1 MSALP
6 YLTPYLFSLAITLGV
21 AAFSWRRHSVIGATR
36 YGWVAFSQSLWTM
49 GYILELAGT
58 SLEQKHF
65 WDDFQWVGGILGMLT
80 FAAFTLEYV
89 RTKIEY
95 PRLAWALIGAFPA
108 AYTLFL
114 VFPPLHHLVHGQQ
127 WITPGVPFSILEY
140 ELTPVTMAFG
150 VYGIALNLFFVGVLI
165 HRFTRAHNLY
175 RWQTFT
181 IAIGAIIPLIG
192 WALLLAGV
200 KLSAQRDISPIAFA
214 AGNLVV
220 AWGLFRYGLF
230 DIVPIARDTVIENM
244 ADLVI
249 VLDAQ
254 DRIVDINPVALN
266 AIEKK
271 AAQVVGKFAADVY
284 AEWPELLRDFT
295 KPSNKIIKTTFH
307 AYGKTYHH
315 EVKATILHDRNRR
328 YIGRVFVSRDIT
340 LHVELQKNLER
351 LNEELERR
359 VRERTEALEEAYDT
373 TLEGWAKALELRD
386 KETEGHSW
394 RVTEMTIKLALAL
407 DVPYDEF
414 DHIRRGAILHDIGKM
429 AIPDEILRKT
439 GPLNEAERDIV
450 LQHPAIAHQLLA
462 RIPFLKKALDIPYC
476 HHEKWDGSGYP
487 RGLRGEEIPLAARI
501 FAVADVW
508 DAIQSERPYKKA
520 WSREEAIAY
529 LREQAGSHFDP
540 AVMEVFLSLVEND
553 KI

>member
-1 MSALP
+1 MRNLPFVIP
-6 YLTPYLFSLAITLGV
+6 YLLSLAITLGV
-21 AAFSWRRHSVIGATR
+21 AVFSWKRRSVIGASR
-36 YGWVAFSQSLWTM
+36 YGWVAFSQSLWTA
-49 GYILELAGT
+49 GYILELVSA
-58 SLEQKHF
+58 SLEKKHF
-65 WDDFQWVGGILGMLT
+65 WDDFQWAGGMLGMLT

-89 RTKIEY
+89 QSQLKH
-95 PRLAWALIGAFPA
+95 PRLIWSLIAAFPA
-108 AYTLFL
+108 AFTFFL
-114 VFPPLHHLVHGQQ
+114 VFPPLHRLVHGEQ
-127 WITPGVPFSILEY
+127 WLTPGAPFSILAY
-140 ELTPVTMAFG
+140 ELTPVTIIFG
-150 VYGIALNLFFVGVLI
+150 AYGIALNVFFIGLLI
-165 HRFTRAHNLY
+165 HRFTKAHDLY
-175 RWQTFT
+175 RWQTFA
-181 IAIGAIIPLIG
+181 ISIGALIPLIG
-192 WALLLAGV
+192 WALLLAKV
-200 KLSAQRDISPIAFA
+200 NLSAQRDISPITFA

-271 AAQVVGKFAADVY
+271 AAQVVGKFAAEVY

-295 KPSNKIIKTTFH
+295 KPSNKIIKATLH
-307 AYGKTYHH
+307 AYGKIYHH
-315 EVKATILHDRNRR
+315 EVKATLLHDRNGS

-351 LNEELERR
+351 LNEELEKR
-359 VRERTEALEEAYDT
+359 VHERTEELEEAYNT

-394 RVTEMTIKLALAL
+394 RVTELTMKLALAL
-407 DVPYDEF
+407 NVPYEEF

-439 GPLNEAERDIV
+439 GPLNETERDIV
-450 LQHPAIAHQLLA
+450 LQHPAIAHQLLS

-520 WSREEAIAY
+520 WSRDEAIAY
-529 LREQAGSHFDP
+529 LREQTGRQFDP
-540 AVMEVFLSLVEND
+540 QIADLFLRMARD
-553 KI
+553 GRI